1 MRCIM
6 VFKTDKKEYKVKFIR
21 KNIKKTYLRITNDGE
36 ILITSKQN
44 LNKNNIEKLLTNHR
58 DWLNNKLDKLEK
70 YSLKQDEF
78 MIFGTIYKIKTDKTI
93 DGNYKINGGIIYL
106 KSKNVI
112 NFIYQDN
119 LDIIKKRFYLLASEF
134 NLSKEPQLQFRKM
147 KSRWGVCHYGKWKV
161 VLNKGLIHLPEE
173 LIDYIIY
180 HELTHFYFPDHS
192 KNFYKKL
199 AEYCP
204 NYKIVKKQLR
214 NYAYLL

>member
-1 MRCIM
+1 M